1 MYLSTYFS
9 KRVMGCGGDRD
20 KRDLVAAIEC
30 GPLCGVTGLRGCWLR
45 RKVQFYQLCDGC
57 SPGGY
62 YANFGM
68 ANQHLDHFSFPRGR
82 QKWLAN
88 RSAML
93 AEK

>member
-1 MYLSTYFS
+1 M
-9 KRVMGCGGDRD
+9 VCGGGDRD

-68 ANQHLDHFSFPRGR
+68 ACDWTTSPFHGEGR
-82 QKWLAN
+82 N
-88 RSAML
+88 G
-93 AEK
+93 